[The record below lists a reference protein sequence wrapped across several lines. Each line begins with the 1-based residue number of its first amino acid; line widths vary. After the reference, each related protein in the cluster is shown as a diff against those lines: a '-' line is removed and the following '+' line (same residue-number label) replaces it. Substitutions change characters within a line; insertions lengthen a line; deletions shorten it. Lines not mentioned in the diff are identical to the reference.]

1 MFKKLAKSG
10 FAKFW
15 PAEPRRIAQGLHE
28 VGLFDDTYANDNLPG
43 FRRPAA
49 AGKRRSPAP
58 ALTCHWLERN
68 GRLERRW
75 QAERSGDKTIGDL
88 TSAVRRADRDRTA
101 GCCTPVTEQCQRIR
115 TSLTLLAIANDLQ

>member
-68 GRLERRW
+68 GRLECRR

-88 TSAVRRADRDRTA
+88 TSAVRRADPRSDRRLLHA
-101 GCCTPVTEQCQRIR
+101 CHR
-115 TSLTLLAIANDLQ
+115 TMPTNANLAYASCNCE